1 MCNVSCTQSPCISGT
16 QQGSH
21 RPQCGQHHHNAEG
34 LACQGAEGLP
44 LGGMETSGATQV
56 GIVLRFHPKYWSSS
70 LCSSYSLYTLH
81 SFMYYCEGICY
92 FFVELFKMSMGR
104 SSGPP
109 CATPMWWNFGKRR
122 LSPPG
127 KCGLTTSWYFT
138 ATTPLDGCMDKNC
151 FFLSLCFSL

>member
-81 SFMYYCEGICY
+81 SCCVVLLWGNLLLFCRAFQDEHGPKQWSTMRYAYVMKLRQAALESAREMWADYFMVLYSYNAIGW
-92 FFVELFKMSMGR
+92 LHG
-104 SSGPP
+104 
-109 CATPMWWNFGKRR
+109 
-122 LSPPG
+122 
-127 KCGLTTSWYFT
+127 
-138 ATTPLDGCMDKNC
+138 
-151 FFLSLCFSL
+151 